1 MMTKERSAVIG
12 LSPVQGSDE
21 IDNGLFVLA
30 RLGTGDDD
38 LVLSRGTLNA
48 GLFVPLHRHDDI
60 ECIHV
65 AAGSIDVYLGDR
77 RQWFTVDAGSSIVVA
92 GGVAHAI
99 RNVTDQP
106 VDAFA
111 MMTVRLSRFLRDL
124 GAIAR
129 AAGNRSREER
139 MQSLRELG
147 DEYGYWMAPA
157 EESDA
162 IRGLPASAA

>member
-1 MMTKERSAVIG
+1 MTKERSAVIG

-65 AAGSIDVYLGDR
+65 AGGNGLRSMQAAASSWRAGSR
-77 RQWFTVDAGSSIVVA
+77 TRSAT
-92 GGVAHAI
+92 
-99 RNVTDQP
+99 
-106 VDAFA
+106 
-111 MMTVRLSRFLRDL
+111 LRT
-124 GAIAR
+124 
-129 AAGNRSREER
+129 S
-139 MQSLRELG
+139 QS
-147 DEYGYWMAPA
+147 MP
-157 EESDA
+157 S
-162 IRGLPASAA
+162 P